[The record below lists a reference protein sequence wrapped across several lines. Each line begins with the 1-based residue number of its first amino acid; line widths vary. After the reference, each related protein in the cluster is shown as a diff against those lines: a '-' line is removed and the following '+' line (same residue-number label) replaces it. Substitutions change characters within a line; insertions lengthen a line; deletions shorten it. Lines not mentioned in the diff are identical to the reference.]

1 MRQIKFILT
10 PIHMKTIYVKN
21 KFNDL
26 FLLQILFDVYRDI
39 AIVNYF

>member
-1 MRQIKFILT
+1 MT
-10 PIHMKTIYVKN
+10 PIHLKTIYGKN
-21 KFNDL
+21 KLMKL